1 MSILPVKC
9 SWRALGAVTLIV
21 GLIAGYY
28 AVRPHYNWDMIAYMA
43 VALIDEGASAAAAHD
58 EVYKVAAETVPAT
71 AFRNLTQ
78 STPHLILDYRDP
90 DRFAMVLPFYTVKP
104 LYPALMA
111 LLHKAG
117 VNLVAA
123 SLVVTATFYVATCLL
138 LFFWISRW
146 VGPLASGPL
155 TCLIAFLPYLTDVLR
170 LATPDMMSLFC
181 IMLGVYGAIERKST
195 ALCIVAFTLAVAA
208 RPESIIY
215 SLGIAAYV
223 AVTRKAFYGSLAW
236 AAASLALYWLETRLS
251 GNYGWKTLMY
261 YTFVDSTV
269 DLPNFRSPLGIAD
282 YLRIY
287 IRGIDTTVFSQ
298 SEGFGT
304 AVLLAFGAVARKLHA
319 REWRD
324 PYLQLVFL
332 AFVFMAVRTMILPAD
347 AYRALL
353 PAYMMILVAFVQA
366 CVSAETRTTELVTSQ
381 A

>member
-1 MSILPVKC
+1 MSTFPVKR
-9 SWRALGAVTLIV
+9 SWTALGAVTLIV

-28 AVRPHYNWDMIAYMA
+28 ASRPQYNWDMIAYMA
-43 VALIDEGASAAAAHD
+43 VALIDEGTPVASAHD
-58 EVYKVAAETVPAT
+58 EVYKIAAETVPAI

-78 STPHLILDYRDP
+78 GTPHFILDYRDP
-90 DRFAMVLPFYTVKP
+90 DRFAMLLPFYTVKP
-104 LYPALMA
+104 LYPALIA

-123 SLVVTATFYVATCLL
+123 SLTVTATFYVATCLL

-146 VGPLASGPL
+146 VGPLVSAPL
-155 TCLIAFLPYLTDVLR
+155 TCLIAFLPYLTVVLR
-170 LATPDMMSLFC
+170 LATPDMMSLFF

-195 ALCIVAFTLAVAA
+195 ALCIVAFALAVAA

-223 AVTRKAFYGSLAW
+223 AVTRKTFYGPVAW
-236 AAASLALYWLETRLS
+236 AAVSLALYGLETRLS

-269 DLPNFRSPLGIAD
+269 DLPNFRSPLGVAD
-282 YLRIY
+282 YLKIY
-287 IRGIDTTVFSQ
+287 FRGIDDTVFSQ

-319 REWRD
+319 RDWRN

-332 AFVFMAVRTMILPAD
+332 AFVFMAARTLILPAD

-366 CVSAETRTTELVTSQ
+366 CVAAEARAAGLVTSRV
-381 A
+381 